1 MDGRFGLKLVIARNN
16 ISKEIYMQ
24 KVIDFF
30 NNTFGS
36 IGKWILLGIF
46 GLVVILGIVLVS
58 YVLVNLKWI
67 LLGASIL
74 IVIAVVGLILYKK
87 FGTNAPAAPVA
98 PDAKP

>member
-1 MDGRFGLKLVIARNN
+1 
-16 ISKEIYMQ
+16 MQ

-36 IGKWILLGIF
+36 IGKWILLGVF
-46 GLVVILGIVLVS
+46 GLVVVLGIVLVS

-67 LLGASIL
+67 LLGAGIL

-87 FGTNAPAAPVA
+87 FGPVA
-98 PDAKP
+98 VVTPVAKP